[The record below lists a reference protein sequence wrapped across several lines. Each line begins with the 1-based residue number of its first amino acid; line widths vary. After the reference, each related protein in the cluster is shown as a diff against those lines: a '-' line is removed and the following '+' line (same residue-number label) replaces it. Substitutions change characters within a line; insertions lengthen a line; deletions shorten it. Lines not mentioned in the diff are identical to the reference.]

1 MYSVIIFTN
10 FLSVLFVRFHIKY
23 VEAVPALLEAKSG
36 FIVSLAFYCI
46 VANQQNF
53 PGTCPH
59 KEFHLPADSNL
70 FQQMEHTDAVYLL
83 NLVMA
88 PYGINAGFVTNIVM
102 FVLLQ
107 SCFSIMLSDVRPN
120 V

>member
-1 MYSVIIFTN
+1 VYSVIIFTN

-53 PGTCPH
+53 KGTCPH

-70 FQQMEHTDAVYLL
+70 FQQMEHTDAVYFYLL

-88 PYGINAGFVTNIVM
+88 PYGINACFVTELFFYHVE
-102 FVLLQ
+102 
-107 SCFSIMLSDVRPN
+107 
-120 V
+120 